1 MGKTKILT
9 MNVTKQQITGLVGAN
24 LLIVGLFLPIVE
36 IPLLGNRN
44 FFEVENFN
52 GALDYSLTGIAYGI
66 LGLALASNIL
76 VLLNYCRGLLITSL
90 IAMGVFALVLKQ
102 LKDLSERIHENTVAS
117 ILMNITGTTVDENN
131 LRWGW
136 AVLLFSVLLLITA
149 SFLKAQPK
157 EGIQ

>member
-1 MGKTKILT
+1 MKL
-9 MNVTKQQITGLVGAN
+9 TKQQITGLVGAN

-52 GALDYSLTGIAYGI
+52 GALDYSLTGIAYGM

-76 VLLNYCRGLLITSL
+76 VFLNYCRGLLITSL

-102 LKDLSERIHENTVAS
+102 LKDLSERIHENTVAN

-136 AVLLFSVLLLITA
+136 LVLLLAALLLITA